1 VHTGSELKRAAALTA
16 ALGVALVWVT
26 LAVSAPGDPQ
36 IKLRAADQAYAKTF
50 VLRKG
55 ELPAG
60 SWKAKPTDFSQ
71 PNPACLV
78 KNYSYSALTVT
89 GETGLTFT
97 SAAGLPIVESDALVF
112 PSAAQAQTAFSID
125 SKAGFARCLGA
136 DLATELGKTPG
147 VKASVQKIEP
157 LAFAGLAAS
166 TRGFRILLQLK
177 SSQSTGFLDVTFVAI
192 RRGRAIGELS
202 LVRTGASASQAVV
215 RTLAGKMATRMTK
228 G

>member
-16 ALGVALVWVT
+16 ALGAALVWVT

-36 IKLRAADQAYAKTF
+36 IKLRAADQAHAKTF

-60 SWKAKPTDFSQ
+60 RWQAKPTDFSQ
-71 PNPACLV
+71 PNPTCLV
-78 KNYSYSALTVT
+78 KHYSYSALTVT

-97 SAAGLPIVESDALVF
+97 SVDGIPIVESDALVF
-112 PSAAQAQTAFSID
+112 PSAAQARTAFSID
-125 SKAGFARCLGA
+125 SKPGLARCFGA
-136 DLATELGKTPG
+136 DLAAELGKTPG
-147 VKASVQKIEP
+147 VKAGVQKIEP
-157 LAFAGLAAS
+157 LSFAGLAAP
-166 TRGFRILLQLK
+166 TRGFRIVLRVQ

-192 RRGRAIGELS
+192 SRGRAIGELS
-202 LVRTGASASQAVV
+202 LVRAGASAPQAIV
-215 RTLAGKMATRMTK
+215 RTLAAKMATRMTK